1 MSGQVGE
8 HPHRDSREEKRGV
21 CGKET
26 RNGGVTFEMSMIK
39 IANKNEKKKTACKNC
54 LKCTSRYLMQCIR

>member
-1 MSGQVGE
+1 MGE

-39 IANKNEKKKTACKNC
+39 IANKNEKKKDC
-54 LKCTSRYLMQCIR
+54 LQKLLKVYI